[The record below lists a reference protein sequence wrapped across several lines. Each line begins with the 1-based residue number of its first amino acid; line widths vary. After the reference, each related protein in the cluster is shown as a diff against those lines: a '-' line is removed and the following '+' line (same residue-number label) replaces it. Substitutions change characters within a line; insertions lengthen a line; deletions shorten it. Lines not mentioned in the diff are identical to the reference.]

1 MLQRL
6 LAHWPLLAGLI
17 TLQACAAVPPAPSP
31 EAGIFV
37 DLPLTRVA
45 DIGHP
50 PLDELSGLLAS
61 GSFPDTWWAVNDSG
75 ALPRLFALDRDFRV
89 RVPEGFRDRYTHGE
103 EDGREPWPGTDVTGA
118 KLVDWESLAR
128 IGDRLY
134 LADTGN
140 NGNARRD
147 LGLWELEE
155 PDPETAASAPAIRY
169 LRVHYPEQEQFPGRI
184 REWDCE
190 AVFAEDGLL
199 YLITKHR
206 ESDGRTLA
214 PGARLYRLDPAAAG
228 TSSTP
233 LELVARHDRVFAA
246 TGADLSP
253 DGELLAVLTYSALW
267 LFPRPGAGE
276 HWFSTRPFIRRLP
289 VMRTRQAEAVSWDGD
304 DALLIANEPGGVF
317 RVEVDRARLDAARR
331 RNLP

>member
-1 MLQRL
+1 MPLRL
-6 LAHWPLLAGLI
+6 STLWPLLPALI
-17 TLQACAAVPPAPSP
+17 ALQACAAVPPAPAP
-31 EAGIFV
+31 EAGVFV

-61 GSFPDTWWAVNDSG
+61 ERFPDTFWALNDSG
-75 ALPRLFALDRDFRV
+75 APPRLFALGRDFRV
-89 RVPEGFRDRYTHGE
+89 RVAEGFRDRYAHGGG
-103 EDGREPWPGTDVTGA
+103 DGREPWPGTDITGSE
-118 KLVDWESLAR
+118 LVDWESLAR
-128 IGDRLY
+128 IDDRLY

-155 PDPETAASAPAIRY
+155 PDPETAGEAPAIRY
-169 LRVHYPEQEQFPGRI
+169 LRVHYPEQEQVPGPI

-190 AVFAEDGLL
+190 AVFADGGIL

-206 ESDGRTLA
+206 ERDGMTLA
-214 PGARLYRLDPAAAG
+214 PGARLYRFDPATAG
-228 TSSTP
+228 ESSSP
-233 LELVARHDRVFAA
+233 LEQISRHDRVLAA

-267 LFPRPGAGE
+267 LFPRPAEGE
-276 HWFSTRPFIRRLP
+276 DWFSTQPFIRPLP
-289 VMRTRQAEAVSWDGD
+289 VMRTRQAEAITWDGD
-304 DALLIANEPGGVF
+304 GALLITNEPGGVF
-317 RVEVDRARLDAARR
+317 RVEVDRARLDAARHTHLR
-331 RNLP
+331 